1 VQDLGD
7 TDSRHN
13 TKDNNPGD
21 SDVGT
26 AGVDL
31 TGGHGKV
38 SAKGLSLAIGD
49 GNCSADTCPAKC
61 KCGACDAL
69 HAVQT
74 ELQQQRVMLDKQHA
88 MLDNM
93 HSMLQQLLVPARYVH
108 DAVPS
113 DSIIFHSKTSVDFT
127 TPQHSEEHLIDD
139 QCRTHAD
146 GSVMGSL
153 CFSGEQVSGESAKE

>member
-1 VQDLGD
+1 MQDLVD
-7 TDSRHN
+7 TDSRRN
-13 TKDNNPGD
+13 TKENNPGD

-61 KCGACDAL
+61 MCGACDAL

-74 ELQQQRVMLDKQHA
+74 ELQQQRAMLDKQRA

-93 HSMLQQLLVPARYVH
+93 HSMLQLLVSARYVH

-113 DSIIFHSKTSVDFT
+113 DSIIFHSKTSVDST
-127 TPQHSEEHLIDD
+127 TPQHSGEHLIDD
-139 QCRTHAD
+139 QRRTHAD
-146 GSVMGSL
+146 GSVIASL